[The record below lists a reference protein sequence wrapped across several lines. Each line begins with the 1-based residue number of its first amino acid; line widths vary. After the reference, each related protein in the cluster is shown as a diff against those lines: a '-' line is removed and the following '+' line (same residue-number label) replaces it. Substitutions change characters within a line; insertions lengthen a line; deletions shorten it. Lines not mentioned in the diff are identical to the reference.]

1 MKQIRYELLLEA
13 ETPIAHAEG
22 TFGNTSVLMAR
33 KVRMRDGSFARVPM
47 LTADSFRHGM
57 RETAAYALLDAAG
70 LLGEKLGESALRL
83 LFSGGMVTGRGD
95 ASKISLEG
103 FRRMADL
110 VPTLALFGGCADNR
124 VIPGRLQVDD
134 AQLVC
139 AERLHAAPPWV
150 RDWLDKGGV
159 SVAGYRSHVEEVMR
173 VRMDPTLDPG
183 KRKLLGPGAQ
193 EEVERRLATS
203 ELAHEEDDDVARR
216 SEKSSMMPHNFECLV
231 QGSLFWWG
239 LTATCYSE
247 LDEDTFR
254 VALGSFL
261 ARPVVGGKKGTGH
274 GRLRA
279 VAGRDV
285 TVRRPAEAVAEVD
298 VGQLGAP
305 GGKLFFEHVRRNAQQ
320 LQEFLVAVNA

>member
-1 MKQIRYELLLEA
+1 MKQVRYELLLEA

-22 TFGNTSVLMAR
+22 SFGNTSVVMSR
-33 KVRMRDGSFARVPM
+33 KVRMRDGSFARVPII
-47 LTADSFRHGM
+47 TADTLRHAM
-57 RETAAYALLDAAG
+57 REQSTYALLDAAG
-70 LLGEKLGESALRL
+70 LLGEKLGEAAQRL

-95 ASKISLEG
+95 GSKISLEG
-103 FRRMADL
+103 FRRMAEL

-159 SVAGYRSHVEEVMR
+159 AVAGFRSHVEEVTR

-193 EEVERRLATS
+193 EEVERRLAVS
-203 ELAHEEDDDVARR
+203 ELAHEENDAAAR
-216 SEKSSMMPHNFECLV
+216 SAGKSSMMPHSFECLV
-231 QGSLFWWG
+231 QGSLFWWS

-247 LDEDTFR
+247 LDEDTFH
-254 VALGSFL
+254 VALGAFL
-261 ARPVVGGKKGTGH
+261 ARPTVGGKKGTGH

-279 VAGRDV
+279 VTGRDV
-285 TVRRPAEAVAEVD
+285 TVRRPADAVAEVD

-305 GGKLFFEHVRRNAQQ
+305 GGKLFFEHVKKNAQA
-320 LQEFLVAVNA
+320 LREFLAEVNA